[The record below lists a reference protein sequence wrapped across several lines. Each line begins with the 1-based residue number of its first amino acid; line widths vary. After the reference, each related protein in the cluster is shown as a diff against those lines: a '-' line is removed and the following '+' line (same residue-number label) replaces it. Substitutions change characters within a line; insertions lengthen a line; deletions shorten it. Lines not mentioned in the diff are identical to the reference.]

1 MTIAADRDFH
11 TALFSGVRQS
21 SESYLQYTQR
31 KEYEF
36 QRFEQQGEVLS
47 AEVKGKILLKLAKA
61 DEKALSR
68 AYTWLEG
75 RRDYSAVKAA
85 LNRLDTDTEYLMMT
99 AVEGTS
105 KVFWENEEAAW
116 SWPET
121 AEEQAAWDDYDYLSE
136 EYDQG
141 VDSDCE
147 EIFWVSPDLLSEPL
161 EEYLQE
167 NTFATFAQ
175 VQRQKQLFRKA
186 RGFPAGGTGKGQ
198 QGSVK
203 GKGKSDYAHY
213 GFKGKSFK
221 HGKGK
226 PDSNMEARRWS
237 RDQRRNTKGFV
248 RTTREQ
254 LYARVKCYSCGQ
266 VGHIAARCPN
276 RAASS
281 ATPPPSSYGSGAGGS
296 SSKGK
301 SWFVLPFEE
310 DRQASPSLMTVPFEH
325 ASLSYWQGDQRLM
338 GIVDTGAVNAVVG
351 LAVMKQIQG
360 QLLQQGLQMRSVAKP
375 EKVGGVG
382 GQTKVVAAV
391 ECPVAFGPHLGIIS
405 VAVTEQNIPFLLPLP
420 LFERLG
426 ASLDFPGQQVT
437 WYDGSKSPMVRL
449 ASGHLALPLLQGV
462 ERFVHSADATPF
474 QGSQSVLLTM
484 RSNDPDAEPAPVC
497 KEEQPKKAVTF
508 DDQRKKGDQVEQA
521 ELDVCAAGGSTCDVC
536 VPDAAVSDR
545 NSTLWQPP
553 VRPHGQSAGSC
564 TESSRSSSE
573 SCSRSSELN
582 DRVHSAGQGPDC
594 VMAKAGLTL
603 AVACLSCG
611 AAAAHHGRVACAGAA
626 EAGWRRHHF
635 GDFQELPREGVHC
648 APEPS

>member
-1 MTIAADRDFH
+1 
-11 TALFSGVRQS
+11 
-21 SESYLQYTQR
+21 
-31 KEYEF
+31 
-36 QRFEQQGEVLS
+36 
-47 AEVKGKILLKLAKA
+47 
-61 DEKALSR
+61 
-68 AYTWLEG
+68 
-75 RRDYSAVKAA
+75 
-85 LNRLDTDTEYLMMT
+85 MT

-105 KVFWENEEAAW
+105 KVFWENEESAW
-116 SWPET
+116 PWPET

-141 VDSDCE
+141 VGSDCD

-161 EEYLQE
+161 EEYLLE

-186 RGFPAGGTGKGQ
+186 RGFPTGGTGKGQ
-198 QGSVK
+198 KGSVK
-203 GKGKSDYAHY
+203 GK
-213 GFKGKSFK
+213 SFK
-221 HGKGK
+221 NGKGK

-237 RDQRRNTKGFV
+237 
-248 RTTREQ
+248 EQ

-281 ATPPPSSYGSGAGGS
+281 ATPPPSSYGSGTGGS

-310 DRQASPSLMTVPFEH
+310 DRQASPSLMTVPFEY
-325 ASLSYWQGDQRLM
+325 ASWSYWQGDQSLM
-338 GIVDTGAVNAVVG
+338 GVVDTGAVNAVAG
-351 LAVMKQIQG
+351 LAVMKQVQG
-360 QLLQQGLQMRSVAKP
+360 QLLQQGLQMRTVAKP

-426 ASLDFPGQQVT
+426 ASLDLPGQQVT

-449 ASGHLALPLLQGV
+449 AFGHLALPLLQGV

-474 QGSQSVLLTM
+474 QGSQPVLMTTS
-484 RSNDPDAEPAPVC
+484 SNDPEVVPAPVC
-497 KEEQPKKAVTF
+497 KDERPKKTVTF
-508 DDQRKKGDQVEQA
+508 DNQRQKGDQVEQDD
-521 ELDVCAAGGSTCDVC
+521 LDVCAARWSTCDVY

-545 NSTLWQPP
+545 DSTLWQPS

-564 TESSRSSSE
+564 TESGRSSPK
-573 SCSRSSELN
+573 SCSRSGELD
-582 DRVHSAGQGPDC
+582 DRVHSVGQGPDC
-594 VMAKAGLTL
+594 VMAKAGLAL
-603 AVACLSCG
+603 AVACLSSCADATYDGRAACTG
-611 AAAAHHGRVACAGAA
+611 AT
-626 EAGWRRHHF
+626 EASWRRHHV
-635 GDFQELPREGVHC
+635 GDFQELPREGVHQGP
-648 APEPS
+648 ADRSPSFEGLQGLEG